1 MTMTM
6 FQYNYKTIAGADIC
20 ELYGENNANIKE
32 TLNLNIKKIQYNDT
46 QYGVI
51 KYDKNKLT
59 DENVNTT
66 GMFRSVVYKNNRILV
81 VSPQKSISY
90 NSFINQHNLE
100 HCVIEEYVE
109 GTMINVFYDTDNEY
123 WEIATRST
131 VGGKVNYFISSFTNI
146 NFREMF
152 LEACNTA
159 NLEFD
164 ILDKTLCYS
173 FVLQHP
179 KNRIVVPFK
188 ETRIYLAACY
198 RINMNFTVDVIDVG
212 SIKDALMSTN
222 IHYPKRYENINEVY
236 NLTDLMP
243 TCFGDYTFVGFM
255 IHHYA
260 SGTRCK
266 IRNEGTYEYV
276 RKLRGNQPK
285 EQFRYLELCH
295 DGRLDEYLTFY
306 PEDSE
311 SFNKYRNHVNQFI
324 DTLYQYYVD
333 CFIYKKDQLKNYPY
347 QYKSHMYYLQ
357 QLYLN
362 TIKPGNMQY
371 SNVVMYVTG
380 LQPAKLMYSINYHLR
395 S

>member
-1 MTMTM
+1 MTM

-20 ELYGENNANIKE
+20 ELYGANNTNAKKA
-32 TLNLNIKKIQYNDT
+32 LNLNIKTIQYNDT
-46 QYGVI
+46 QYGII

-59 DENVNTT
+59 ADNVNTT
-66 GMFRSVVYKNNRILV
+66 GMFRSVVYKNNRILA
-81 VSPQKSISY
+81 VSPHKSVSY
-90 NSFINQHNLE
+90 DSFIAQHNLE
-100 HCVIEEYVE
+100 QCIVEEYVE
-109 GTMINVFYDTDNEY
+109 GTMINMFYDPDIEE
-123 WEIATRST
+123 WELATRST

-152 LEACNTA
+152 LEACNNA
-159 NLEFD
+159 SLEFD

-188 ETRIYLAACY
+188 ETRIYLTACY
-198 RINMNFTVDVIDVG
+198 RINEDFMVDVVDVET
-212 SIKDALMSTN
+212 IKDALAAAN

-236 NLTDLMP
+236 NLTELMSS
-243 TCFGDYTFVGFM
+243 CFGDYTVVGFM
-255 IHHYA
+255 IHNYA
-260 SGTRCK
+260 SGMRTK

-295 DGRLDEYLTFY
+295 GGRLDEYLTFY

-311 SFNKYRNHVNQFI
+311 SFNKYRDGVNEFI
-324 DTLYQYYVD
+324 ASLYQNYVD
-333 CFIYKKDQLKNYPY
+333 CFIHKKDQLKNYPH
-347 QYKSHMYYLQ
+347 QYKSHMYSLQ
-357 QLYLN
+357 HLYLN

-371 SNVVMYVTG
+371 NTVVMYITG
-380 LQPAKLMYSINYHLR
+380 LPPAKLMYSLNYHLR
-395 S
+395 N